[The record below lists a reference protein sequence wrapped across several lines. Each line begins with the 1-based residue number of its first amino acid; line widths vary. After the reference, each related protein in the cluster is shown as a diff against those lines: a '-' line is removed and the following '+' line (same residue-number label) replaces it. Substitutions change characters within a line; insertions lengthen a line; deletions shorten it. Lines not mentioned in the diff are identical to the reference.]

1 MFCEKNVREAING
14 DDDAFM
20 NLMNE
25 CKEQLYRT
33 AYAYVKDE
41 EMSLDI
47 VQETVCKA
55 YTSIHKLREP
65 KFFNTW
71 IIRIVINIAI
81 DFYKTKSKVVYIEQ
95 EELLSKMGS
104 TKNQQDERLYLLE
117 VIDKMEE
124 KYKKVIILKY
134 FDDLTIQDISKVLD
148 MPIGTVKTH
157 LNKGL
162 SFLREYMKEEVI

>member
-1 MFCEKNVREAING
+1 MFCEENVRKAIKGN
-14 DDDAFM
+14 DDAFM
-20 NLMNE
+20 SLINE

-55 YTSIHKLREP
+55 YTSIYKLREP

-71 IIRIVINIAI
+71 IIRIVINIAT
-81 DFYKTKSKVVYIEQ
+81 DFYKRKSKIVYIEQ
-95 EELLSKMGS
+95 EELLSKMGV

>member
-1 MFCEKNVREAING
+1 MFCEREVEKAIKG

-20 NLMNE
+20 TLINE
-25 CKEQLYRT
+25 CKHQLYRT

-81 DFYKTKSKVVYIEQ
+81 DFYKRKSKVVYIAQ
-95 EELLSKMGS
+95 EELLSKIGS

-117 VIDKMEE
+117 VIDKMDE
-124 KYKKVIILKY
+124 KHKKVIILKY

-148 MPIGTVKTH
+148 IPMGTVKTH

-162 SFLREYMKEEVI
+162 LFLREYMKEEVI

>member
-1 MFCEKNVREAING
+1 MFSEEDVREAING
-14 DDDAFM
+14 DDNAFM
-20 NLMNE
+20 KLINE

-55 YTSIHKLREP
+55 YTSIHKLREA
-65 KFFNTW
+65 KLFNTW
-71 IIRIVINIAI
+71 IIRIAINIST
-81 DFYKTKSKVVYIEQ
+81 DFYKRKSKVVYIEQ
-95 EELLSKMGS
+95 EELLSIMGS
-104 TKNQQDERLYLLE
+104 TKNQEDERLYLLE
-117 VIDKMEE
+117 VIDKMDE
-124 KYKKVIILKY
+124 KHKKVIILKY

-148 MPIGTVKTH
+148 IPIGTVKTH